1 MLTALGVRFISS
13 AARLKLPVLRTASS
27 VSKKE
32 NFIRIF

>member
-1 MLTALGVRFISS
+1 MLTALGVRCISS
-13 AARLKLPVLRTASS
+13 AARLKLPVLRTVSS